1 MKKRVIFIVVTALLC
16 CLLVACGS
24 KTRLQAPQNIRQNG
38 PFLIWDEVKNAEG
51 YIVLA
56 DNEEYVTAEPSC
68 NLSFLGGETV
78 YVVKIKAVGDGENFA
93 DSDWSEFGFN
103 EIFKYTLLADG
114 SGYEVNLSVSSVE
127 LQDKKVVVP
136 STYENLPVTRIADK
150 MFYKCASLTEVVL
163 PNTLKEIG
171 ANAFY
176 NCDALESIELP
187 ESVTAIGSSAF
198 SGCLSLKKIVVPDG
212 IERIEG
218 NMFGD
223 CTSLTEVVL
232 PSTLKEIRGMAFLGC
247 IVLENIELPESV
259 TAIGSIAFGGCS
271 SLKKIVVPTGVE
283 RIEGST
289 FVGCSNLTEVV
300 LPSTL
305 KEIMGMAFRNCEA
318 LKTVVLPSSLK
329 DIGKGAFSNCPLES
343 VFFGGTEAEYLS
355 VSVAEGNDSILSA
368 AVYFYSETEPTE
380 NPQKFW
386 RYSGGKPLPW
396 A

>member
-38 PFLIWDEVKNAEG
+38 PFLIWDEVENAEG

-78 YVVKIKAVGDGENFA
+78 YVVKIKAVGVGENFA

-127 LQDKKVVVP
+127 LQDRKVVVP

-150 MFYKCASLTEVVL
+150 MFYKCASLTEVAL

-176 NCDALESIELP
+176 NCDALESIELPASVTAIGSGAFRECVALKKIVVSSGVECIAEEMFYECASLTEIVLSNTLKEIKRAAFAHCIALESIELP

-223 CTSLTEVVL
+223 CTS
-232 PSTLKEIRGMAFLGC
+232 
-247 IVLENIELPESV
+247 
-259 TAIGSIAFGGCS
+259 
-271 SLKKIVVPTGVE
+271 
-283 RIEGST
+283 
-289 FVGCSNLTEVV
+289 LTEVV

>member
-127 LQDKKVVVP
+127 LQDRKVVVP

-150 MFYKCASLTEVVL
+150 MFYKCASLTEIVL

-176 NCDALESIELP
+176 NCDALESIDLP
-187 ESVTAIGSSAF
+187 SSVTAIGSSAF
-198 SGCLSLKKIVVPDG
+198 SGCSSLKKLVVPTG
-212 IERIEG
+212 IEQIENLTFEG
-218 NMFGD
+218 
-223 CTSLTEVVL
+223 CASLTEVVL
-232 PSTLKEIRGMAFLGC
+232 PNTLEAIGASSFWNC
-247 IVLENIELPESV
+247 SALESIELPESV
-259 TAIGSIAFGGCS
+259 TAIGPSAFMHCS
-271 SLKKIVVPTGVE
+271 SLKKIVVPTGIE
-283 RIEGST
+283 RIE
-289 FVGCSNLTEVV
+289 SNMFNDCTSLTEVV

-305 KEIMGMAFRNCEA
+305 KEIMGMAFRKCEA
-318 LKTVVLPSSLK
+318 LKTVVLPSSLE
-329 DIGKGAFSNCPLES
+329 DIGKDAFYMCPLES
-343 VFFGGTEAEYLS
+343 VFFDGTEAEFLS

-386 RYSGGKPLPW
+386 RFSGGKPLPW

>member
-127 LQDKKVVVP
+127 LQDRKVVVP

-150 MFYKCASLTEVVL
+150 MFYKCASLTEIVL

-171 ANAFY
+171 
-176 NCDALESIELP
+176 
-187 ESVTAIGSSAF
+187 
-198 SGCLSLKKIVVPDG
+198 
-212 IERIEG
+212 
-218 NMFGD
+218 
-223 CTSLTEVVL
+223 
-232 PSTLKEIRGMAFLGC
+232 
-247 IVLENIELPESV
+247 
-259 TAIGSIAFGGCS
+259 SIAF
-271 SLKKIVVPTGVE
+271 I
-283 RIEGST
+283 
-289 FVGCSNLTEVV
+289 
-300 LPSTL
+300 
-305 KEIMGMAFRNCEA
+305 NCYA
-318 LKTVVLPSSLK
+318 L
-329 DIGKGAFSNCPLES
+329 
-343 VFFGGTEAEYLS
+343 
-355 VSVAEGNDSILSA
+355 
-368 AVYFYSETEPTE
+368 
-380 NPQKFW
+380 
-386 RYSGGKPLPW
+386 
-396 A
+396 

>member
-127 LQDKKVVVP
+127 LQDRKVVVP

-163 PNTLKEIG
+163 P
-171 ANAFY
+171 
-176 NCDALESIELP
+176 
-187 ESVTAIGSSAF
+187 
-198 SGCLSLKKIVVPDG
+198 
-212 IERIEG
+212 
-218 NMFGD
+218 
-223 CTSLTEVVL
+223 
-232 PSTLKEIRGMAFLGC
+232 
-247 IVLENIELPESV
+247 
-259 TAIGSIAFGGCS
+259 
-271 SLKKIVVPTGVE
+271 
-283 RIEGST
+283 
-289 FVGCSNLTEVV
+289 
-300 LPSTL
+300 STL

-318 LKTVVLPSSLK
+318 LKTVVLPSSLE
-329 DIGKGAFSNCPLES
+329 DIGKDAFYMCPLES
-343 VFFGGTEAEYLS
+343 VFFDGTEAEFLS

-386 RYSGGKPLPW
+386 RFSGGKPLPW

>member
-176 NCDALESIELP
+176 NCKALTSIDLP
-187 ESVTAIGSSAF
+187 SSVTAIGSGAF
-198 SGCLSLKKIVVPDG
+198 SGCSSLKKLIVPTG
-212 IERIEG
+212 IEQIENLTFEG
-218 NMFGD
+218 
-223 CTSLTEVVL
+223 CTSLTEIVL
-232 PSTLKEIRGMAFLGC
+232 PNTLKEIGKMAFINCKALTS
-247 IVLENIELPESV
+247 IELPASV
-259 TAIGSIAFGGCS
+259 TAIGLGAFRWCA
-271 SLKKIVVPTGVE
+271 LKKIVVPTG
-283 RIEGST
+283 IEQIE
-289 FVGCSNLTEVV
+289 NLTFEDRKSTR
-300 LPSTL
+300 LNSSHPNPSR
-305 KEIMGMAFRNCEA
+305 M
-318 LKTVVLPSSLK
+318 PSS
-329 DIGKGAFSNCPLES
+329 A
-343 VFFGGTEAEYLS
+343 
-355 VSVAEGNDSILSA
+355 
-368 AVYFYSETEPTE
+368 
-380 NPQKFW
+380 
-386 RYSGGKPLPW
+386 
-396 A
+396 